1 MIGFFEKPIT
11 MKITGFFLLQ
21 LICMQLCAQPQ
32 PAPKNVFIITTDG
45 LRWQE
50 VFNGADKSVI
60 TDTEFVKDTAL
71 TKEMYWAESPQERR
85 KKLMPFFWSTI
96 AAKGQLHGNRSYNNK
111 VDVSNPYKISYPGYN
126 EILTGFAD
134 PFVITNKPNKNKN
147 ENLLE
152 FLNKKQAYHNS
163 VVAFSSWNVFPYIL
177 NEERSQVPV
186 NSGYELLKEEGPVFE
201 KINEVQDSITIKEGT
216 RYDLLTFLH
225 AKEYIQKNH
234 PKVMMLGLGETDEF
248 GHKGQYD
255 NYLQQANNVDKMIAE
270 LWYFVQTDPFY
281 KNNTIFI
288 ITTDHGRGSKPS
300 KWHSHSMLLKGSGET
315 WLAMI
320 GPGINALGEMT
331 ANTQIWQKQI
341 AATVAELLNQE
352 FVANHP
358 VAAAFTI
365 PVHANERQMNI
376 ASLGL
381 SFDILYSS
389 EGIMGII
396 IFLLMIKLFR
406 QKKKLVLQQ

>member
-1 MIGFFEKPIT
+1 
-11 MKITGFFLLQ
+11 MKITAFVLLQ
-21 LICMQLCAQPQ
+21 FFCIQLSAQQ
-32 PAPKNVFIITTDG
+32 PLTPKNVFIITTDG

-50 VFNGADKSVI
+50 VFNGADARVI
-60 TDTEFVKDTAL
+60 TDTEFVKDTSL
-71 TKEMYWAESPQERR
+71 TKEMYWAESPEERR

-96 AAKGQLHGNRSYNNK
+96 AAKGQLHGNRGYKNK
-111 VDVSNPYKISYPGYN
+111 VNVSNPYKISYPGYN
-126 EILTGFAD
+126 EILTGYAD

-152 FLNKKQAYHNS
+152 FLNKKETYRNS
-163 VVAFSSWNVFPYIL
+163 VVAFSSWNIFPYIL
-177 NEERSQVPV
+177 NEERSRIPV
-186 NSGYELLKEEGPVFE
+186 NSGYELMKEEGPVFDR
-201 KINEVQDSITIKEGT
+201 INKVQDSVTVKEET
-216 RYDLLTFLH
+216 RYDLLTFLN
-225 AKEYIQKNH
+225 AKQYIQKNH

-248 GHKGQYD
+248 GHKGEYD
-255 NYLQQANNVDKMIAE
+255 SYLQQANNVDKMIAE

-300 KWHSHSMLLKGSGET
+300 KWYSHNMLVKGASET

-320 GPGINALGEMT
+320 GPGINPLGEMK

-341 AATVAELLNQE
+341 AATVAELLDEE
-352 FVANHP
+352 FKANHP
-358 VAAAFTI
+358 VAAAFTL

-376 ASLGL
+376 AALGL
-381 SFDILYSS
+381 SFDLFYSS

-396 IFLLMIKLFR
+396 IFFLLVKLFR
-406 QKKKLVLQQ
+406 RKRSLTLQQ